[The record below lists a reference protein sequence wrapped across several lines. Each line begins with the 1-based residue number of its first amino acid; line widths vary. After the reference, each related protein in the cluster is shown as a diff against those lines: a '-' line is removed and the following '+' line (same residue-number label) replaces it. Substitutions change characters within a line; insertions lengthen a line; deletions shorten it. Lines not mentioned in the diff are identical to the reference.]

1 MQHADL
7 IAAAGDGFAL
17 VVADVGSLG
26 GLHLRWQP
34 FRSVVAGVLFDPR
47 EEQKAADAPAPAPGR
62 DFICRTALGEAEGEA
77 TLFITSRHTMTSTL
91 RPDAA
96 LMPHFLGK
104 AAHTEIVSDE
114 RLKVRPFDAVA
125 AEAGLRPDVLKIDI
139 QGGELSVLKGA
150 VGSLRDSVLFVEVEV
165 SFFKRYVGQ
174 PVFHEI
180 EAFLAG
186 FGFEFIDFYRMK
198 RYRHVNAARID
209 ILRLGR
215 RQHAG
220 RLAFADAFFLL
231 RDEVAAERMAALSE
245 SERATFVL
253 KAVMILVA
261 YGKAD
266 LAARWFDLFGSTMT
280 QSAREQI
287 AKAFQRIR
295 RRRFGPGYLHRLFD
309 YVDRRI

>member
-1 MQHADL
+1 MRHADL

-26 GLHLRWQP
+26 GLHLRWRP

-47 EEQKAADAPAPAPGR
+47 EEQQAANAPTPGR
-62 DFICRTALGEAEGEA
+62 DFIRRTALGDSEGEA
-77 TLFITSRHTMTSTL
+77 TLFVTRRHTMTSTL
-91 RPDAA
+91 RPDPA
-96 LMPHFLGK
+96 LMPRFLGK
-104 AAHTEIVSDE
+104 AAHTEIISE
-114 RLKVRPFDAVA
+114 ETLKVRPFDAVA

-139 QGGELSVLKGA
+139 QGGELGVLKGA
-150 VGSLRDSVLFVEVEV
+150 AGSLKDSVLFVEVEV
-165 SFFKRYVGQ
+165 SFFERYIGQ
-174 PVFHEI
+174 PVFREI
-180 EAFLAG
+180 ETFLAG
-186 FGFEFIDFYRMK
+186 LGFEFIDFYRMK

-220 RLAFADAFFLL
+220 RLAFADAFFML
-231 RDEVAAERMAALSE
+231 REEVAAERMAALSE
-245 SERATFVL
+245 GERASFVL

-266 LAARWFDLFGSTMT
+266 LAARWFDLFGGVMA
-280 QSAREQI
+280 QSARDQI
-287 AKAFQRIR
+287 TKAFRKIR